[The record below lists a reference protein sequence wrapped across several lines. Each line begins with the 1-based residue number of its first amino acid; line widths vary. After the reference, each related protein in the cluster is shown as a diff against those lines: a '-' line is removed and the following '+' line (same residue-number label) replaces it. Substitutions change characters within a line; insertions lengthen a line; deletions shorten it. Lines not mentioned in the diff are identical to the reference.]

1 MCLKQKKRKTQCL
14 ISLEISRGE
23 WKMKQVKEFSIR
35 LTEGDSCPIVKI
47 DGEEVSYISKL
58 KFYFDSKNTINDP
71 WENGFLIEFFDI
83 EDGKASK
90 KTIGQSFRA

>member
-1 MCLKQKKRKTQCL
+1 VK
-14 ISLEISRGE
+14 GE
-23 WKMKQVKEFSIR
+23 REMKQVKEFSIK